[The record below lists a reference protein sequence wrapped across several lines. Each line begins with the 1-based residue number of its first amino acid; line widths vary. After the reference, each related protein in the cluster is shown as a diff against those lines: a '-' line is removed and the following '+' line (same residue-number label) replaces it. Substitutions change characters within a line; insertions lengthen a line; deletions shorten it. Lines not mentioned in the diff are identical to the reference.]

1 MAILK
6 FIGLANY
13 TPVINNLVNIIFTS
27 TQIAKTTYQ
36 YKFSD
41 NKLTEQPEDWI
52 DISTLTDVTIPA
64 NTEISAQL
72 DTGDST
78 TAYYLYIKE
87 KNGTGN
93 IIWQQSTD
101 PLVYV
106 PNTSVPSAIS
116 DISDYTTGLVSYTTN
131 DGGSINTAFV
141 PIGIDAPITSNIIYS
156 SIAVTIN
163 MATYIY
169 ENANPLFI
177 MSNNTITLSNTLT
190 TNNGS
195 INIVGWGA
203 DGDGIYIHASI
214 TITGNVTLNGTGGAD
229 GIYINASIT
238 NDGTGNVTLNGTG
251 GAYGD
256 GIFIGAA
263 ITISGNVTL
272 NGTGGTDGIYIDAD
286 IIITGNVTLNGTGG
300 TNYGI
305 YIDAAITNNG
315 IGNVILNGTGDFGIY
330 INASITND
338 GTGNVTL
345 YGTGTLHGIYIG
357 ASITISGNVTLN
369 GTGTNYGIYID
380 AAITNN
386 GIGNVTLYG
395 TGEYGIYINASITN
409 DGTGNVTLYGTGT
422 LYGIYINASIT
433 NNGIGN
439 VMLNGTGGTYGI
451 FINGGTIT
459 NNGIGNVILNGT
471 GGAYGIFINGDI
483 TITGNVTL
491 NGTGTVYGIYIGES
505 ITNTSTGN
513 VILYGTGAVGIF
525 IYSNAA
531 ITNTSIG
538 NVTLNGTGAYG
549 IFINA
554 SITNTGSGNV
564 TLNGK
569 GTGTYCIV
577 IYADITI
584 SGTVTLNGTGGTY
597 GIFIDASITNNGIG
611 NVILNGTGEY
621 GIYIG
626 ADIIITGN
634 VTLNI
639 KLDTNNILGNI
650 YNNGTISGKINIG
663 INPASILTNN
673 NIYTN
678 VISGIPDIN
687 LDIING
693 SFTNPD
699 SSVITWR
706 IEPEGEHNSS
716 SGYRSLSTGNACLLA
731 GTMILTPSGEIPIEN
746 IHVGYSVIT
755 SDNRIVKVISVYHI
769 TFINNNDLYI
779 IKQHS
784 IDVNIPNKDLYISK
798 GHLVNIHG
806 KYFHAIHDKSN
817 LIHKC
822 DGNMEISFYHLEL
835 ENYITDFLVANG
847 VEVESKAKEIPEYIT
862 WDCSGEECVLLIRR
876 DNKEWKPTL

>member
-315 IGNVILNGTGDFGIY
+315 IGNVILNGTGDF
-330 INASITND
+330 
-338 GTGNVTL
+338 
-345 YGTGTLHGIYIG
+345 
-357 ASITISGNVTLN
+357 
-369 GTGTNYGIYID
+369 
-380 AAITNN
+380 
-386 GIGNVTLYG
+386 
-395 TGEYGIYINASITN
+395 GIYINASITN